1 MDKNAMENEN
11 KYQENHKYS
20 DNILEEEYPIKEN
33 TEDTNNAISLSEE
46 PQEENL
52 IGDEED
58 FFKNGSAFSVSAK
71 LVNPQIHKKTIIPRV
86 KEEFSIYPFEPG
98 FGLTIG
104 NTLRRI
110 MLSHMTGFAIA
121 AVKIFGCSHKFQ
133 SLAGIRENTCDILM
147 NLKEVAISVEASNNI
162 TSFMG
167 TIDITGPGDVLAKH
181 IIMEHGTVCNPEHF
195 ICHVDVN
202 GSFKASMLICFGRGY
217 VMAENNKC
225 INTTINDD
233 NFLENAIIMDST
245 YNHIKHV
252 EYSVEPTRVE
262 EKTNYDKLILK
273 IETTGAITPKDCLG
287 RSYQLLWHQ
296 MSPIKNF
303 DNFDI
308 HVEEQEREQNKVDIP
323 DIMFI
328 PVTKVGLS
336 TRVRN
341 GLEVNNID
349 YIGDLVTKTEQ
360 ELTRSP
366 RIGKESI
373 REIKNV
379 LANLNF
385 DLSLGMTIKGWR
397 PANVEKI
404 SDMIIKEDLVGA

>member
-1 MDKNAMENEN
+1 MDKNNMENN
-11 KYQENHKYS
+11 SKYQEDYKYTE
-20 DNILEEEYPIKEN
+20 DLLGADDALEESMDTSINPMTTSEDIKI
-33 TEDTNNAISLSEE
+33 D
-46 PQEENL
+46 NL
-52 IGDEED
+52 IGDEEEI
-58 FFKNGSAFSVSAK
+58 FKNGSAFSVSAK
-71 LVNPQIHKKTIIPRV
+71 LVNPQIHKKTIIAGV
-86 KEEFSIYPFEPG
+86 KEEFMIYPFEPG

-104 NTLRRI
+104 NSLRRI
-110 MLSHMTGFAIA
+110 MLSHMTGFAIS
-121 AVKIFGCSHKFQ
+121 AVKIFGCNHKFQ
-133 SLAGIRENTCDILM
+133 ALPGIRENTCDILM
-147 NLKEVAISVEASNNI
+147 NLKEVCIQADSANSV
-162 TSFMG
+162 TSFMAN
-167 TIDITGPGDVLAKH
+167 IDFTGPGDVLAKH
-181 IIMEHGTVCNPEHF
+181 LVMEHGMVCNPDHF

-202 GSFKASMLICFGRGY
+202 GFFKASMLICFGRGY
-217 VMAENNKC
+217 VMADKNKC
-225 INTTINDD
+225 VNTTLNDD
-233 NFLENAIIMDST
+233 NFLESAIIMDST
-245 YNHIKHV
+245 YNNIKQV

-273 IETTGAITPKDCLG
+273 IETTGAITPKECLG
-287 RSYQLLWHQ
+287 RAYQLLWHQ
-296 MSPIKNF
+296 MAPIKNF

-308 HVEEQEREQNKVDIP
+308 HVEEQEKEQNKIDIP

-379 LANLNF
+379 LSNLNF
-385 DLSLGMTIKGWR
+385 DLSLGMIIKGWR

-404 SDMIIKEDLVGA
+404 SDMIVKEDLIGA